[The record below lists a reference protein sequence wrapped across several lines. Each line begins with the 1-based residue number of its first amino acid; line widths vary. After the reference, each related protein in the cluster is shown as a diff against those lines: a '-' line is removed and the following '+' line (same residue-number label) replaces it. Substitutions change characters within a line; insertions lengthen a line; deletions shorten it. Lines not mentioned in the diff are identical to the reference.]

1 MLVLRVCGVPFDVIL
16 NDYMVSAKAME
27 VWGEGGPE
35 GLQPHLRT
43 QPVLSVERE
52 YMKVAVQHVVDKYGD
67 VSEYLADCGV
77 EPEVL
82 PAVRANLL
90 ISPDQPLLLGPSS
103 MQRAR
108 EAGVSAPQE

>member
-27 VWGEGGPE
+27 VWGHEGPP
-35 GLQPHLRT
+35 GLSPHLRT
-43 QPVLSVERE
+43 QPVLSVERD

-67 VSEYLADCGV
+67 VPEYLADCGV

-90 ISPDQPLLLGPSS
+90 MRPEQPLLVGPSS
-103 MQRAR
+103 MQETRD
-108 EAGVSAPQE
+108 AGAVAPQE